1 MKVTDASSGSGK
13 WYYYEKNLQG
23 DIVGIMNADGYKVVS
38 YSYDAWGVPY
48 APVYSTDSV
57 VSAADK
63 ANAELNP
70 FRYRGYYYDSE
81 TGYYYL
87 QTRYYNPEWG
97 RFINA
102 DGYINANGDILGY
115 NMFAYCSN
123 NPVNCVDP
131 NGNMLI
137 PIIIGVVAVGSLL
150 FSLSSCSSKD
160 IANAGAQIIEEA
172 ELGPPE
178 AQDIAHGHNSANQA
192 YGYAD
197 TFKSLIEFADSLDN
211 SQATIFEYSCAVII
225 YRKTGQI
232 TYSQNMIDNFGSY
245 DIYKNHMISEA
256 DNIDAFQ
263 IAFSWKD
270 EQVNNPKFL
279 SKYFSTWS
287 YGGKGHI
294 GGHGAKYSLK
304 KGYEFYKNYFDIISG
319 SIG

>member
-63 ANAELNP
+63 ANAALNP

-211 SQATIFEYSCAVII
+211 SQAAMFEYSCAVIA
-225 YRKTGQI
+225 YRKNGKI

-245 DIYKNHMISEA
+245 
-256 DNIDAFQ
+256 NIFEQCITRDAIRMDAFQ
-263 IAFSWKD
+263 IAFSWTD
-270 EQVNNPKFL
+270 AQVNDPKHL
-279 SKYFSTWS
+279 SDNFSIWAAS
-287 YGGKGHI
+287 GKGYI
-294 GGHGAKYSLK
+294 AKGRAKYSLQ
-304 KGYEFYKNYFDIISG
+304 KGYDFYKNYFDIISG
-319 SIG
+319 SVG